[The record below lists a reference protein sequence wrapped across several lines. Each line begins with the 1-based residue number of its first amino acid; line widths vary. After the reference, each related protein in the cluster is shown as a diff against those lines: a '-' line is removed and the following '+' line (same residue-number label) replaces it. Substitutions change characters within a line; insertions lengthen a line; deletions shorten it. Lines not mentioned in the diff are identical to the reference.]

1 MPAPL
6 KNSLLLTCTAAWSL
20 CSCAVKDGRL
30 DFTWWQDAAAPVLQD
45 DVIIEAGGGGY
56 YRSTPAPAQIPL
68 ASLPKEEEEQKQT
81 AQPTPEQ
88 PATVA
93 TAAQPAAPAANGI
106 HTVQAGD
113 TLTGISRKYGTTV
126 AALVAANG
134 MANADVPLRINQQLK
149 LPTSQATRTVTTPA
163 PVAKAPAPA
172 APKQASSYTVKAGD
186 TLYKISRQYGIKPA
200 DLMQA
205 NSLTPETAN
214 KIRVG
219 ATLRIPAAN

>member
-1 MPAPL
+1 MPSQL
-6 KNSLLLTCTAAWSL
+6 KYSLLLTSTAAWSL

-30 DFTWWQDAAAPVLQD
+30 DFTWWQDAAAPVIQD

-68 ASLPKEEEEQKQT
+68 ASIPKEEEQEAT
-81 AQPTPEQ
+81 AQPKQEQ
-88 PATVA
+88 PSAVA
-93 TAAQPAAPAANGI
+93 ASAAPAAPAASGI

-113 TLTGISRKYGTTV
+113 TLSAISRKYGTTV

-134 MANADVPLRINQQLK
+134 MANANVPLRINQQLK
-149 LPTSQATRTVTTPA
+149 LPTGQAAQTVTKPA

-172 APKQASSYTVKAGD
+172 TPKQASTYTVQAGD

-219 ATLRIPAAN
+219 AILRIPAAN

>member
-1 MPAPL
+1 MSTL
-6 KNSLLLTCTAAWSL
+6 TKNSLLLTSAAAWSL

-56 YRSTPAPAQIPL
+56 YRSTPAPEQVPL
-68 ASLPKEEEEQKQT
+68 ASLPKEEAEET
-81 AQPTPEQ
+81 TTQPKPEQ
-88 PATVA
+88 QAMAAATTHPASPAT
-93 TAAQPAAPAANGI
+93 NGI

-113 TLTGISRKYGTTV
+113 TLTAIARRHGTTV

-149 LPTSQATRTVTTPA
+149 LPTGQASQTVTAPT

-172 APKQASSYTVKAGD
+172 TPKQDTSYTVKAGD
-186 TLYKISRQYGIKPA
+186 TLYKISRQYGVKPT